1 MSSSALDLVPP
12 HWSVHEG
19 SLGSNEEVPRSWDRS
34 SIEVHPL
41 FVRSG
46 GRVVCKALDVLALSP
61 LNRNDDHDE
70 DHGPDDD
77 HEEDDA
83 YEGAGAL
90 VSCFSN
96 CVRTIPD

>member
-19 SLGSNEEVPRSWDRS
+19 SLGCNEEVPRSWDRS

-46 GRVVCKALDVLALSP
+46 GKVVCKALDVLALSP
-61 LNRNDDHDE
+61 LTRNDDHDE

-77 HEEDDA
+77 HEEDDD
-83 YEGAGAL
+83 YEG
-90 VSCFSN
+90 
-96 CVRTIPD
+96 P